1 MRILHIAL
9 TDGGTPYEIAQT
21 IKRVLG
27 NKYNQTEIRQLATC
41 QYHISNTPVPHK

>member
-9 TDGGTPYEIAQT
+9 TDGGTPYEIAQA

-27 NKYNQTEIRQLATC
+27 NKYNQTEIQSFAST
-41 QYHISNTPVPHK
+41 T